1 MRTHDVRRKKSK
13 KTLVSRRRGRG
24 VEDMNEA
31 VARATCPCRLHRQRG
46 QQTEEKKREETRRKG
61 KRGE

>member
-1 MRTHDVRRKKSK
+1 MRTHDVRKKNPKRHSS
-13 KTLVSRRRGRG
+13 VGRG

-31 VARATCPCRLHRQRG
+31 VARVTCPCRLHRQRG

-61 KRGE
+61 KRRE